1 MEDISL
7 TEMQEMQR
15 ILQEKYFQ
23 KWGGLSPEKA
33 AHKLLWL
40 YGELGEAG
48 DIIKKQGNE
57 RIMNDPETRR
67 HFIEEMCDVM
77 MFFHDVMLCYG
88 VTPEE
93 MTDIYRE
100 KFHTNLNRW

>member
-1 MEDISL
+1 MEDMSL

-33 AHKLLWL
+33 VSKLLWL
-40 YGELGEAG
+40 YGELGEVG
-48 DIIKKQGNE
+48 DIIKKQGSD

-67 HFIEEMCDVM
+67 HFTEEMCDVM
-77 MFFHDVMLCYG
+77 MYFHDVMLCYG
-88 VTPEE
+88 ITPKE
-93 MTDIYRE
+93 MTAVYRD
-100 KFHTNLNRW
+100 KFQKNLTRW